1 MAELDVALVTLGDP
15 ETQTGGY
22 LYHRRLRDAAPRY
35 GAGVRFVSFPH
46 RPFPLPALY
55 GRSVIARAAGAD
67 VIVIDSIVAAFAGP
81 WLKRAAQP
89 IIGMVHQGPGGI
101 GHGVLRTLL
110 QTWLDRRAYSR
121 MNALFL
127 ASESLVLEM
136 KGVHHRVLV
145 IPPGCDV
152 ATEADPEIMD
162 LRRGRDVALLCVGNW
177 LPHKG
182 IDELL
187 DAFASLPE
195 TAATL
200 HLVGDQN
207 VDPRYR
213 AAVWDRV
220 REIGKRVEIH
230 GLVPKE
236 RVAAFYRDADV
247 FVMPSRR
254 ETYGTVYG
262 EAMAAGLPVV
272 GWRAGNLPWLAEH
285 GREGLIVEPGEIEAL
300 AQALLSLSR
309 DKALRASMGRAAS
322 RRAAGLPTWEETADR
337 FFGELQKLL

>member
-1 MAELDVALVTLGDP
+1 MDELDVALVTLGNP
-15 ETQTGGY
+15 EKQTGGY

-35 GAGVRFVSFPH
+35 GAEVRFLSFPD
-46 RPFPLPALY
+46 RPFPLPVLS
-55 GRSVIARAAGAD
+55 GRSMIARASEAD

-81 WLKRAAQP
+81 WLKSAEQP
-89 IIGMVHQGPGGI
+89 IIAMIHQGPGGI
-101 GHGVLRTLL
+101 GHGVPRTLL
-110 QTWLDRRAYSR
+110 QTWLDRGAYSR

-127 ASESLVLEM
+127 ASESLALEM
-136 KGVHHRVLV
+136 KGAHHRVRV

-177 LPHKG
+177 MPHKG

-187 DAFASLPE
+187 DAFALLPE
-195 TAATL
+195 EAATL

-213 AAVWDRV
+213 AAVCEKV
-220 REIGKRVEIH
+220 RGIGKRVEIH

-236 RVAAFYRDADV
+236 QVAAFYRDADV

-285 GREGLIVEPGEIEAL
+285 GREGLIVEPGDIEAL

-309 DKALRASMGRAAS
+309 DKALRESMGRAAS
-322 RRAAGLPTWEETADR
+322 VRAAALPTWEQTADR
-337 FFGELQKLL
+337 FFGELRKIL